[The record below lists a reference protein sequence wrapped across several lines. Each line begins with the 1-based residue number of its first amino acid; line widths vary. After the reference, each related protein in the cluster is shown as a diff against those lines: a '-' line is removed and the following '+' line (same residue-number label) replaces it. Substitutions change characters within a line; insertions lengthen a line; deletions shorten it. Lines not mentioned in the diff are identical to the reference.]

1 METVNPTDFARI
13 CGVTKQA
20 IFKALSDGVIPFT
33 PVGKKKMI
41 DINSPA
47 AQMYMNA
54 PGRKLCLDIPSKK
67 REEKPP
73 ITPRPAKLPN
83 IKTIDYRSPS
93 ANDDE
98 SLYELNNR
106 AKHAEARI
114 KEAKAAALEK
124 KLLPIDF
131 IEDGLF
137 RYIEKLNSNIERSAS
152 IFISEVGQRILESG
166 EIMPEHTEKFVSMIL
181 NLIHETKINIRK
193 EIEKYEPNV

>member
-20 IFKALSDGVIPFT
+20 IFKALNDGVIPFT

-41 DINSPA
+41 DVNDPA
-47 AQMYMNA
+47 VKLYMNV

-67 REEKPP
+67 REEKPQKMK
-73 ITPRPAKLPN
+73 RPAKLQD
-83 IKTIDYRSPS
+83 IKNIDYSNTS
-93 ANDDE
+93 GNDDA
-98 SLYELNNR
+98 SIYELTTR
-106 AKHAEARI
+106 TKHAEARI

-181 NLIHETKINIRK
+181 NLIHETKLNVRK

>member
-41 DINSPA
+41 DVNSPA
-47 AQMYMNA
+47 AQIYMNA

-73 ITPRPAKLPN
+73 ITPRTPKLPD
-83 IKTIDYRSPS
+83 IKTMDYRNPS
-93 ANDDE
+93 TNDDE
-98 SLYELNNR
+98 TLYEMNNR

-114 KEAKAAALEK
+114 KEAKASALEK
-124 KLLPIDF
+124 KLLPIEF

-152 IFISEVGQRILESG
+152 IFISEVGQKILESG
-166 EIMPEHTEKFVSMIL
+166 EIMPEHTEKFISMIL
-181 NLIHETKINIRK
+181 NLIHETKLNVRK
-193 EIEKYEPNV
+193 EIEKYEPNI